1 MSRWLDAFRE
11 TSVRKAAPVQL
22 AQLGAD
28 SPPETPNCT
37 FLTYPH
43 QSKRGKN
50 EVPEPQAAD
59 GAAEREG
66 APKGADISPN
76 GWGDAA
82 EAVAWFLASEP
93 PSDPFVLRR
102 NAVGLP
108 SITVLHPTWYWRA
121 LRAVRMAAARPRGE
135 APETLASPHS

>member
-1 MSRWLDAFRE
+1 M
-11 TSVRKAAPVQL
+11 QL

-50 EVPEPQAAD
+50 EVPEPQGAD

-66 APKGADISPN
+66 EPKGADISPN

-82 EAVAWFLASEP
+82 EAVAWFLASKP
-93 PSDPFVLRR
+93 PSEPFVLRR

-108 SITVLHPTWYWRA
+108 TITVLHPSRYWRE
-121 LRAVRMAAARPRGE
+121 LRADLAAGPGRVRDTYGAVKADVQRLYELFGGGA
-135 APETLASPHS
+135 